1 MLRVNDQAPDF
12 RATGHDGK
20 PVQLGELRGR
30 WVVLF
35 FFPKAFTPGCTAET
49 KAFHAQEK
57 ELEHS
62 GAVVLGISTDPLEKQ
77 CAFAESIGVGFR
89 LVADEDRAVSRAY
102 GALWPLVGIARRVT
116 YVVDPEGKIAFVYRG
131 ELQATG
137 HVEQVKSFLDG
148 ATKRHPSPRAEQPT
162 MPEPR

>member
-1 MLRVNDQAPDF
+1 MLRVNDLAPDF

-30 WVVLF
+30 WVVMF

-49 KAFHAQEK
+49 KAFHRDEVGLEK
-57 ELEHS
+57 A

-89 LVADEDRAVSRAY
+89 LIADEDRAVSRAY
-102 GALWPLVGIARRVT
+102 GALWPLVGIARRIT
-116 YVVDPEGKIAFVYRG
+116 YVIDPQGKIAFVYRG
-131 ELQATG
+131 ELRAAG
-137 HVEQVKSFLDG
+137 HAEQVRSFLEG
-148 ATKRHPSPRAEQPT
+148 AVARGARNERPPT
-162 MPEPR
+162 PNAR